1 MTTRD
6 QKSKDALESMSNV
19 ERANP
24 EQLRRLIQDILRTAP
39 LNVNPR
45 PGVHY
50 DA

>member
-1 MTTRD
+1 MTMRN
-6 QKSKDALESMSNV
+6 QESDV
-19 ERANP
+19 AREANQVVKKASP

>member
-1 MTTRD
+1 MTMRN
-6 QKSKDALESMSNV
+6 QESD
-19 ERANP
+19 EAREANQVVKKASP